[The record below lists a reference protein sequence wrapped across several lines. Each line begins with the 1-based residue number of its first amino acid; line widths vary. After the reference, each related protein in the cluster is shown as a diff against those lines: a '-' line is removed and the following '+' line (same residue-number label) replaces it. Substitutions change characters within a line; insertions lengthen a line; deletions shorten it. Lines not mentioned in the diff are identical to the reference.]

1 MQREEMEKAIQA
13 HLGVLG
19 EAVQATALPA
29 ESKHSAAWLI
39 GRLPALYNLLRQT
52 NESRYDDEMTRL
64 YQALIKELVSAGV
77 ACPRAQKLAAGIP
90 EGLRTLHEKLGLPK
104 LALKTPSLPAPRR
117 KVPRVSR
124 QSSQ

>member
-1 MQREEMEKAIQA
+1 MEKAIQA

-52 NESRYDDEMTRL
+52 DDSRYDDEITRL
-64 YQALIKELVSAGV
+64 YQALINELASAGV
-77 ACPRAQKLAAGIP
+77 ACPRALKLAARIP
-90 EGLRTLHEKLGLPK
+90 EGLRSLHEELGLPK

-117 KVPRVSR
+117 KVPKVSR